1 MQKLYIIRSGE
12 TQLFK
17 IGISKDPDK
26 RLKQL
31 QTGNPNLL
39 KIYFT
44 FQINN
49 KYQNVKAVNIETTI
63 HNFLQEYTGKH
74 ILNEWF
80 NLTDNE
86 VVKIAECLIQSFK

>member
-49 KYQNVKAVNIETTI
+49 KYQNVKAVNIETTL
-63 HNFLQEYTGKH
+63 HNFLH
-74 ILNEWF
+74 L
-80 NLTDNE
+80 
-86 VVKIAECLIQSFK
+86 

>member
-49 KYQNVKAVNIETTI
+49 KYQNIKAVNIETTL
-63 HNFLQEYTGKH
+63 HNFLKEYVRKH

-86 VVKIAECLIQSFK
+86 VVKIAECLIQNFS

>member
-49 KYQNVKAVNIETTI
+49 KYQNIKAVNIETTI
-63 HNFLQEYTGKH
+63 HNFLH
-74 ILNEWF
+74 L
-80 NLTDNE
+80 
-86 VVKIAECLIQSFK
+86 